1 MIFNRKGGYDT
12 VKKTLLAV
20 AMVVVCLSLVA
31 YGTMAY
37 FTAEDTAT
45 NVITAGNTRIAL
57 QESAVSE
64 DGGDPIPFEDTIGV
78 MPGTEVSKIVE
89 VKNTGDK
96 TAYIRIKLEKELT
109 LAEGINGE
117 IDLDLIGL
125 NIDTESWTEKD
136 GYYYYNEPLTAGQTS
151 RPLFTAVTYS
161 KEMNDLYQNGKTKIT
176 VKASAVQTD
185 NNGDSALKAAGWPEA

>member
-1 MIFNRKGGYDT
+1 M
-12 VKKTLLAV
+12 KKTLLAV

-151 RPLFTAVTYS
+151 RPLFTAVTSS
-161 KEMNDLYQNGKTKIT
+161 KDMNDLYQNRKTKIT